1 MLHLEGD
8 FDSLTR
14 QGEGEEDYVGALMSF
29 CVAVCLCVCVC
40 VCVCSCEGVFS
51 PVHSASEEALDHG
64 P

>member
-40 VCVCSCEGVFS
+40 VFV
-51 PVHSASEEALDHG
+51 
-64 P
+64 